1 MDNVY
6 MILYSIQYVLI
17 VSLSS
22 SVCVCCCCLNYFQ
35 FKKIFYCEYLVP
47 IYLGEFPELSVIN
60 FYFDSAAIKQHTV
73 VHLEDSSWPLVLC
86 KHALLVGC
94 NPRRAL
100 CSFLLFF

>member
-1 MDNVY
+1 MS
-6 MILYSIQYVLI
+6 LYL
-17 VSLSS
+17 SLPL
-22 SVCVCCCCLNYFQ
+22 CVCCCCLNYFQ
-35 FKKIFYCEYLVP
+35 FLKFFYYGYLVP

-86 KHALLVGC
+86 KHALLAGG